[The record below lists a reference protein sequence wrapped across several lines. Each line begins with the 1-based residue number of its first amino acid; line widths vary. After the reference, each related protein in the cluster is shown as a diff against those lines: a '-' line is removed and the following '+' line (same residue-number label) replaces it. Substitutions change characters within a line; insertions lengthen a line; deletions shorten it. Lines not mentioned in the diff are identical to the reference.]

1 MFCSEIEKNDVGA
14 SKLLPFCMY
23 HCSGKRM
30 KCGGLLFNGTMEVL
44 EVKTDYGVLGL
55 LMFSLAMLTF
65 LGVIS
70 GLVLVFYLIDQLNC

>member
-1 MFCSEIEKNDVGA
+1 
-14 SKLLPFCMY
+14 
-23 HCSGKRM
+23 M

-44 EVKTDYGVLGL
+44 EVKIDYWVLGL
-55 LMFSLAMLTF
+55 LMFSIAMLTF